1 MLWCALAQF
10 PGDVCLGLKSRED
23 FDLGF
28 ALEANYLLPSGC
40 LCSVFHRSLQALR
53 SCLVSWDTDS
63 VPRCFQI
70 QDTSISAGL
79 CCIHMLQRH
88 THASEFP
95 KARGISLVPL
105 ERLQRWQPGCW
116 SQWVLAVWGQGC
128 PPCKVPLLA
137 CVQLTAVLPYKVDW
151 FLSSLKDI
159 WGTTLLIVTLTKYR
173 KHSSQL

>member
-1 MLWCALAQF
+1 MLWCTLAQF

-40 LCSVFHRSLQALR
+40 LCSVFHRSPPGSLLLSSFMGYWLCATVLP
-53 SCLVSWDTDS
+53 DS
-63 VPRCFQI
+63 RHLN
-70 QDTSISAGL
+70 L
-79 CCIHMLQRH
+79 CWVVLH

-105 ERLQRWQPGCW
+105 EQLQGWQPGCW

-128 PPCKVPLLA
+128 PPCKVPLLV

-151 FLSSLKDI
+151 FLNSLKDI

>member
-40 LCSVFHRSLQALR
+40 LCSVFHRSPPGSSLLSSFMGYWLCATVLP
-53 SCLVSWDTDS
+53 DS
-63 VPRCFQI
+63 RHLY
-70 QDTSISAGL
+70 L
-79 CCIHMLQRH
+79 CWVVLH

-128 PPCKVPLLA
+128 PPSKVPLLA
-137 CVQLTAVLPYKVDW
+137 CVQLTAVLPYEVDW
-151 FLSSLKDI
+151 FLNSLKDI
-159 WGTTLLIVTLTKYR
+159 WGTTLLIVTLIKYR
-173 KHSSQL
+173 KRSSQL